1 MSLILQRLGK
11 SSLGMAKKLG
21 LLALS
26 DSIKVVIAKKY
37 CRGLQ
42 LVSGKT
48 ELKIFRDAGR
58 YARQSGGA
66 KETGADL
73 YRRFVAARP
82 APATMLNGTDFHRF
96 GVVCGMVYQGV

>member
-11 SSLGMAKKLG
+11 GSLGMAPKNKHG

-26 DSIKVVIAKKY
+26 DSMKVVIAKRY

-48 ELKIFRDAGR
+48 ELTIFRDVLVEIL
-58 YARQSGGA
+58 A
-66 KETGADL
+66 K
-73 YRRFVAARP
+73 VAAVNIIG
-82 APATMLNGTDFHRF
+82 L
-96 GVVCGMVYQGV
+96 

>member
-1 MSLILQRLGK
+1 MVPRRLPLPACERKPFRTRTLTGLRDRALIGTDYMSLILQRLGK

-42 LVSGKT
+42 LIEGD
-48 ELKIFRDAGR
+48 R
-58 YARQSGGA
+58 
-66 KETGADL
+66 L
-73 YRRFVAARP
+73 YENSSF
-82 APATMLNGTDFHRF
+82 
-96 GVVCGMVYQGV
+96 